1 MVEALYC
8 VAFEHEHDSLHS
20 YGDGFHFLHNSL
32 VDGIIYLQI
41 KKTGINFRGMLE
53 NVHRIMFQYCTA

>member
-8 VAFEHEHDSLHS
+8 VAFEHEHDSLRS
-20 YGDGFHFLHNSL
+20 MVMVFIFS
-32 VDGIIYLQI
+32 IIHWLMELYLQI

-53 NVHRIMFQYCTA
+53 NVHRIMF